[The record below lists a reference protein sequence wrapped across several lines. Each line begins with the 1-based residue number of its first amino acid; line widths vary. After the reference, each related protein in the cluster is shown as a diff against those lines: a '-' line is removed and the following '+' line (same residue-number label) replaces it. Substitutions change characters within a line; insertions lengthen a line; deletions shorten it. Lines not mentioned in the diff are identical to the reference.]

1 MTEQTALVA
10 GASRGLGLGLTREL
24 LGRGWTVIATAR
36 RPDGASGLTELARA
50 HPDRLRVESLD
61 IDNGAS
67 VADLAGRL
75 EETALDLLF
84 VNAGVME
91 QAGLAE
97 LSPKAF
103 ATIMTTNALSPVQ
116 LAIALHDRV
125 RDGGTVAF
133 MSSRM
138 GSIAEM
144 TDGSS
149 PAYRASKA
157 ALNALTRC
165 LVAGLN
171 GSKRTVL
178 SFHPGWVRTDMG
190 GPSAAVS
197 VEDSVRGIANVIERE
212 RGSNRHSFLDYQGHA
227 IPW

>member
-1 MTEQTALVA
+1 MTGQTALIA

-24 LGRGWTVIATAR
+24 LGRGWTAIATAR
-36 RPDGASGLTELARA
+36 DPARASGLTELVQA
-50 HPDRLRVESLD
+50 HPDRLRVERLD
-61 IDNGAS
+61 IDDRAQ
-67 VADLAGRL
+67 VADIAGRL
-75 EETALDLLF
+75 GGTALDLLF

-91 QAGLAE
+91 EAGLAE
-97 LSPKAF
+97 LSPAAF

-116 LAIALHDRV
+116 LALALQDRL
-125 RDGGTVAF
+125 RDGGTLAF
-133 MSSRM
+133 MTSRM
-138 GSIAEM
+138 GSVAEM
-144 TDGSS
+144 TNGSS

-171 GSKRTVL
+171 GRKRTVL

-197 VEDSVRGIANVIERE
+197 VEDSVRGIADVIARE
-212 RGSNRHSFLDYQGHA
+212 RGAGGHKYLDYQGNA